1 MQGLDRC
8 IVLSSQCFTAL
19 IPLLIL
25 VSTLAPAGA
34 EDIVARTLI
43 TKFGLEGSAADAV
56 EQLFTTPAGAT
67 SGLSV
72 FSAFLLVISGVS
84 FTRRIQKMYRA
95 AWDEPAAGVR
105 SSLFAALGL
114 LALLAEIMVL
124 YGVRSLVR
132 KLPWDWLWMLPISA
146 TAGLVLWTSIPY
158 LLLNR
163 RVHWRRLL
171 VGGGVSG
178 CRYGGLRGGDDDLH
192 AADWSR
198 STPTSSGCS
207 GSPSRMIG
215 WLLVGLRRARRERGH
230 RRRVRR
236 VARALG
242 GGAQD
247 EVQPV
252 RPGGRARRRST
263 SRRRRRASTAATC

>member
-34 EDIVARTLI
+34 EDVVARTLI

-56 EQLFTTPAGAT
+56 EQLFTTPEGAT

-105 SSLFAALGL
+105 SGLFAALGL
-114 LALLAEIMVL
+114 LALLAEILVV

-132 KLPWDWLWMLPISA
+132 QPSLGLAVDAPDLGDRGLRALDVDPLPAPEPARALASA
-146 TAGLVLWTSIPY
+146 PG
-158 LLLNR
+158 R
-163 RVHWRRLL
+163 RRASRLSARRSSGWRRR
-171 VGGGVSG
+171 ST
-178 CRYGGLRGGDDDLH
+178 CRR
-192 AADWSR
+192 WSR

-207 GSPSRMIG
+207 GSPS
-215 WLLVGLRRARRERGH
+215 
-230 RRRVRR
+230 
-236 VARALG
+236 
-242 GGAQD
+242 
-247 EVQPV
+247 P
-252 RPGGRARRRST
+252 
-263 SRRRRRASTAATC
+263 